1 MAAHAADLPH
11 SLTSAVF
18 IRSAFEAFDPRIGAV
33 GGRVSRPPGTGGPS
47 GAVELIASLEAD
59 AE

>member
-18 IRSAFEAFDPRIGAV
+18 MRFAFEAFDPRIGAV
-33 GGRVSRPPGTGGPS
+33 GVGQSAAGHRR
-47 GAVELIASLEAD
+47 
-59 AE
+59 AERGCGVNC